1 MGEKAPIEGDR
12 EFFTFAGYGQFGESL
27 LMEIH
32 IVTFFMS
39 MYKSLKLIPIHSSKL
54 GEKKE
59 LLKGLLVFDDNQK

>member
-1 MGEKAPIEGDR
+1 MLGEKLPR
-12 EFFTFAGYGQFGESL
+12 EFSTFAVYGQFGESL

-54 GEKKE
+54 GEKKRAV
-59 LLKGLLVFDDNQK
+59 KRVLVFDDNQK